1 MLDHFDD
8 DLLWYLDDFILRK
21 QPRINV
27 WHCSIYSI
35 RQMLPVQQLV
45 RARAALLVPQTPSL
59 ISPDT
64 ARACLPATHVT
75 RAAGRSHVFQLRSG
89 ERPYLVASLRTF
101 QQRTAHLHDD
111 SVDRDLDDFGHLFRD
126 DLLDFNHRWHFF
138 RDDLRRMRTFGQA
151 PKVAPPAVTK

>member
-1 MLDHFDD
+1 VLDHFGD

-75 RAAGRSHVFQLRSG
+75 RAAGR
-89 ERPYLVASLRTF
+89 
-101 QQRTAHLHDD
+101 
-111 SVDRDLDDFGHLFRD
+111 
-126 DLLDFNHRWHFF
+126 WHFF

>member
-1 MLDHFDD
+1 VLDHFGD

-64 ARACLPATHVT
+64 ARACLPPHM
-75 RAAGRSHVFQLRSG
+75 S
-89 ERPYLVASLRTF
+89 LVPQAVRTF
-101 QQRTAHLHDD
+101 F
-111 SVDRDLDDFGHLFRD
+111 SCGPERD
-126 DLLDFNHRWHFF
+126 
-138 RDDLRRMRTFGQA
+138 
-151 PKVAPPAVTK
+151 PP

>member
-1 MLDHFDD
+1 MLDHFGD

-64 ARACLPATHVT
+64 ARACLPPHMPLAPQAV
-75 RAAGRSHVFQLRSG
+75 
-89 ERPYLVASLRTF
+89 RTF
-101 QQRTAHLHDD
+101 FSCGAERDPPYSPLFARSSSAQRTCTTILSTGTSTILVTSFVMIFSTSTTVGTSFVTTCAVCEH
-111 SVDRDLDDFGHLFRD
+111 SVKRPELPR
-126 DLLDFNHRWHFF
+126 
-138 RDDLRRMRTFGQA
+138 QQ
-151 PKVAPPAVTK
+151 